1 MRRTIPRT
9 VLLALLPVSVACGPV
24 WMLPGGRLSGEV
36 SPTPGDWA
44 FSEEVKTV
52 QLETRPEDPY
62 SVNIWGAG
70 IGDRFYLA
78 SGKGGDAKWA
88 QYGAEDPEVRLRV
101 GSTLY
106 ELHAVRVEDEAERER
121 FLAALERK
129 YDWQPDGDEGEDAW
143 LFRLDPR

>member
-1 MRRTIPRT
+1 MRRTIPRF
-9 VLLALLPVSVACGPV
+9 VLLALLPVGVACGPL

-36 SPTPGDWA
+36 SPTPSDWS
-44 FSEEVKTV
+44 FSEAVETV

-62 SVNIWGAG
+62 SVNVWGAG

-78 SGKGGDAKWA
+78 SGKGGDARWA
-88 QYGAEDPEVRLRV
+88 QYIDEDPEVRLRV

-106 ELHAVRVEDEAERER
+106 ELRAVRVEAEAERER

-129 YDWQPDGDEGEDAW
+129 YDWQPDGNEGENAW